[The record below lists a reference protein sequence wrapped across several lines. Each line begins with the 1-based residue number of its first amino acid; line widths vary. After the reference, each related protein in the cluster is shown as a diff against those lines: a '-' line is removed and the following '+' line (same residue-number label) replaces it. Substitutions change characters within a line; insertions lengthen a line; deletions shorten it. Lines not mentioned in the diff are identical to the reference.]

1 MIFDLHIMGLQTHD
15 AHQGGTHM
23 VSTLVR
29 YCKGKVG
36 YWQMDNEPH
45 NPSFWH
51 GSAADYVDQLK
62 VFYRTV
68 KEAAPESFVILAGAA
83 GISNPTL
90 ADLPMKQAERE
101 FFAHLMREGAD
112 YYDVFDLHLYGDPYI
127 IPTEIEGLREMMA
140 ALGYQKP
147 IFAGEYNGPLF
158 FLFKENLPYVSLMG
172 QVMSA
177 IGTED
182 AQEQSRQEEAEHI
195 FMAELYARMDS
206 GVERCE
212 YGRQRAGSAIH
223 PRPQDA
229 AIYGDLAEHTVEAA
243 EHSADAGLREGLG

>member
-1 MIFDLHIMGLQTHD
+1 LLYWSQIEPESGRYVWDAVDTFLEQLEPSDEDWIMLGSSSQWATRRTTDVLPSSPARDLEGY
-15 AHQGGTHM
+15 ARF

-29 YCKGKVG
+29 HCKGKVR

-45 NPSFWH
+45 HPSFWH

-62 VFYRTV
+62 VFYRAV
-68 KEAAPESFVILAGAA
+68 KEAAPEAFVILAGAA
-83 GISNPTL
+83 GISSPTL

-101 FFAHLMREGAD
+101 FFEHLMREGAD
-112 YYDVFDLHLYGDPYI
+112 YYDVFDLHLYADPYI

-177 IGTED
+177 IRTED
-182 AQEQSRQEEAEHI
+182 AQE
-195 FMAELYARMDS
+195 
-206 GVERCE
+206 
-212 YGRQRAGSAIH
+212 
-223 PRPQDA
+223 
-229 AIYGDLAEHTVEAA
+229 
-243 EHSADAGLREGLG
+243 